1 MTINQK
7 QKSSRAG
14 LIVGT
19 LIAVVIAG
27 AAIVAISAGGGGD
40 GEKSAGL
47 SQYSDVT
54 VTGAA
59 LPAYDAAV
67 SPDPAVG
74 MVPPTV
80 LGKGFTGSLVS
91 TEPTS
96 PMLIVFLAHWCPHCQ
111 REVPLLVE
119 WEKLGGAA
127 KSIDV
132 VAVATATDPANPN
145 YPPSAW
151 LARENFPA
159 LWPVM
164 ADSLEKTAGDAYG
177 VTGYPYFVLVG
188 KDGKVA
194 KRMSGELPMSELTAA
209 IEAVLK

>member
-1 MTINQK
+1 
-7 QKSSRAG
+7 
-14 LIVGT
+14 
-19 LIAVVIAG
+19 
-27 AAIVAISAGGGGD
+27 
-40 GEKSAGL
+40 
-47 SQYSDVT
+47 
-54 VTGAA
+54 
-59 LPAYDAAV
+59 
-67 SPDPAVG
+67 
-74 MVPPTV
+74 
-80 LGKGFTGSLVS
+80 
-91 TEPTS
+91 
-96 PMLIVFLAHWCPHCQ
+96 MLIVFLAHWCPHCQ